1 MDDLQKLLDAATPG
15 PWVVKFRKD
24 QSAYICMGGT
34 RPGDAH
40 KQFDLL
46 DCDSESDLADV
57 RLLGLA
63 KALACQVIAARK
75 LVEAL
80 RFYADAE
87 NWTCEDGDWEMAE
100 AISDTATDD
109 ELAALNI
116 ISAIEADEGK
126 AARAAFAEWE
136 AAR

>member
-1 MDDLQKLLDAATPG
+1 MDDLQKLLNATTPG

-75 LVEAL
+75 LVEAARLARRCHGVMLMTHPPQDPWETEGVSEKL
-80 RFYADAE
+80 RA
-87 NWTCEDGDWEMAE
+87 G
-100 AISDTATDD
+100 
-109 ELAALNI
+109 L
-116 ISAIEADEGK
+116 
-126 AARAAFAEWE
+126 AEWE